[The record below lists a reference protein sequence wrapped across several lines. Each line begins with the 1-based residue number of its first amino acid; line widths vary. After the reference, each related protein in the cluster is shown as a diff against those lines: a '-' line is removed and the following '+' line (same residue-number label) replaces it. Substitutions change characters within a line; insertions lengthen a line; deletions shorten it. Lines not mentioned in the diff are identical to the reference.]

1 MITAPYKATVIVGGT
16 DQTKTFKAL
25 PKEII
30 NRQSGDLTLI
40 YEDPTAQPFD
50 ISSLTGSDFKCV
62 PFDSGEVPTTLA
74 AGVTS
79 FTGEISTITA
89 AAIPATGGTFTITVA
104 EEETTALV
112 YNATAAI
119 IQTALEALA
128 SRSGG
133 DFVVTALGAANLGE
147 VGASVEIETS
157 GGFAINF
164 NSTIDTSSLT
174 GSVHTI
180 AVSQDGSNVENNY
193 SVSWPKDTIP
203 ASYSEFAFDRDGSIA
218 FFVALEDVDDFYQA
232 YQRVSVV
239 DDAFTGSGG
248 SVPSAAT
255 FVYNPSDNNNWLRY
269 ATSSPVLLNEAL
281 DKVVDRNFRDFGAVI
296 DRLATPPG
304 SPADGDAYLVIA
316 TATGAWLSKEN
327 KIGKY
332 SSTTTVWTFSNV
344 HKEGD
349 EVLDLASG
357 EAYRY
362 DGADFIVSSPAIGSG
377 TVTNAQLANM
387 NQDTIKGRISTGSGD
402 PEDLTATQAKTVI
415 GLDLVDNIADADK
428 PVSTPQQ
435 TALDLKLDSAD
446 VTVAQFNA
454 DALQGKSISS
464 ATPSNGDVLAFNSGG
479 NEYAPVAPGGGGGT
493 NGGIAFQNNFETDIT
508 ASEPATG
515 GIKFNSATIGSVT
528 IIRVSATDANAID
541 INSDLSTIGSG
552 DTFYTRVL
560 NDTTKFLKVSVTSST
575 FVTTSYDIVCTII
588 SAGVLPAGSDIMGI
602 SPRIITIGG
611 ATGVSTWNGRAG
623 AVVPASG
630 DYTSATVTDSG
641 STVGGPTTLDSLNT
655 LNTTKISS
663 SRSVLTG
670 PTLTGGGDL
679 SADRTLDIDLTN
691 ANIYTAQQVFS
702 NGNLTDAASIAWN
715 LEDFQSTAV
724 TLTDNRALA
733 NPTNQID
740 KGTYVL
746 RVVQDGTGS
755 RTLSFGANYKFS
767 GGIAPTLTTTAGA
780 VDLLSFVSDGTNM
793 YGVFQGDFS

>member
-1 MITAPYKATVIVGGT
+1 MITASYKANVTVGGT
-16 DQTKTFKAL
+16 SQTKVFEAL
-25 PKEII
+25 PSELI

-40 YEDPTAQPFD
+40 YKDENAQPFD
-50 ISSLTGSDFKCV
+50 ISALTGADFKCV

-79 FTGEISTITA
+79 FTGEISVISA
-89 AAIPATGGTFTITVA
+89 AATPATGGTFTITLA
-104 EEETTALV
+104 EETTGTIA
-112 YNATAAI
+112 YNATAAT

-133 DFVVTALGAANLGE
+133 DFIVTALGAPNLSD
-147 VGASVEIETS
+147 VGASVSIETS
-157 GGFAINF
+157 GGFAMNF
-164 NSTIDTSSLT
+164 NTTIDTALLT
-174 GSVHTI
+174 GNVHTI
-180 AVSQDGSNVENNY
+180 SVSQSGSNIQNNY
-193 SVSWPKDTIP
+193 NVAWPKDTIP
-203 ASYSEFAFDRDGSIA
+203 AAYSEFAPDRDGAIA
-218 FFVALEDVDDFYQA
+218 FFVALEDSDDFYQA
-232 YQRVSVV
+232 YQRIGVV
-239 DDAFTGSGG
+239 DDSFVGSGG
-248 SVPSAAT
+248 SIPSAAV
-255 FVYNPSDNNNWLRY
+255 FVYNPADNNNWLRY
-269 ATSSPVLLNEAL
+269 ATSAPVLLNEAL

-304 SPADGDAYLVIA
+304 SPSDGDAYLVIA

-327 KIGKY
+327 KIAKY
-332 SSTTTVWTFSNV
+332 SSTTSVWTFSNV

-387 NQDTIKGRISTGSGD
+387 AQDTIKGRISTGSGD
-402 PEDLTATQAKTVI
+402 PEDLTATQAREVI
-415 GLDLVDNIADADK
+415 GLDNVDNTSDVDK
-428 PVSTPQQ
+428 PVSDDTQ
-435 TALDLKLDSAD
+435 TALDLKVDESSITTAK
-446 VTVAQFNA
+446 FNA
-454 DALQGKSISS
+454 NALQGKDISS
-464 ATPSNGDVLAFNSGG
+464 STPSNGQVLTYNSGAD
-479 NEYAPVAPGGGGGT
+479 EYQPLSPGGGGGT

-508 ASEPATG
+508 SSEPATG
-515 GIKFNSATIGSVT
+515 GIKFNSASIGSVT
-528 IIRVSATDANAID
+528 IIRVSATDANGID

-560 NDTTKFLKVSVTSST
+560 NDAAKFLKVSVTSSS
-575 FVTTSYDIVCTII
+575 FITTSYDIVCTVI

-602 SPRIITIGG
+602 APKIITTGG
-611 ATGVSTWNGRAG
+611 AAGVSTFNGRAG

-630 DYTSATVTDSG
+630 DYTSATVTDPG

-663 SRSVLTG
+663 SREVNTG
-670 PTLTGGGDL
+670 STLTGGGDL

-691 ANIYTAQQVFS
+691 SNIYTAQQVFS
-702 NGNLTDAASIAWN
+702 NGNLSDAASIAWN